1 MNTHKINSEI
11 THGNVGLEKV
21 LKEMNGEICSGW
33 GSGNTYYAIQSTDA
47 IYGYFYD
54 KYFEKYADGSVSIY
68 NTIQGALDVCVANRG
83 DTVVII
89 GGWTI
94 TTALSVDRIYGLRII
109 GENPFGNSRGGSAE
123 ITYAGTGT
131 AFTLSSAKTWL
142 SDITFYMTGTGAPTC
157 LDISQ
162 RVFSHGVIKN
172 INIRKIGGTDAS
184 GVAITAG
191 SPSSSLFE
199 NIQINSDAGNAK
211 RWQTGILN
219 TGDDLCHYKNIEVGG
234 TEGYA
239 IYNPGSTRSLFEHII
254 VMPSCNDGLWLTGI
268 TSSIIDSRNMGGAAG
283 TSTVIKSGSY
293 LTGLAEF
300 T

>member
-1 MNTHKINSEI
+1 MLTNFPNGIMSKGFVIPVDFQSST
-11 THGNVGLEKV
+11 GNV
-21 LKEMNGEICSGW
+21 
-33 GSGNTYYAIQSTDA
+33 YYAIQTTES
-47 IYGYFYD
+47 Y
-54 KYFEKYADGSVSIY
+54 YADFVKTHLVTYSDGTVNIY
-68 NTIQGALDVCVANRG
+68 NTIQGALNVCVADRG

-94 TTALSVDRIYGLRII
+94 TSTLTLDRIYGIRVI
-109 GENPFGNSRGGSAE
+109 GVNPFGTSRGGQAE
-123 ITYAGTGT
+123 ITYNGMGTC
-131 AFTLSSAKTWL
+131 FTISNPKMWL
-142 SDITFYMTGTGAPTC
+142 SDITFYYGGATHDTNSIC
-157 LDISQ
+157 LDLSG

-172 INIRKIGGTDAS
+172 INIRKTAGTDAQ
-184 GVAITAG
+184 GHAIKTG
-191 SPSSSLFE
+191 SPSSSVFE
-199 NIQINSDAGNAK
+199 NIQINSPAGNTN
-211 RWQTGILN
+211 RWQDGLLQ

-254 VMPSCNDGLWLTGI
+254 VMPSCNDGLWLTGV

-293 LTGLAEF
+293 LTGLVEF